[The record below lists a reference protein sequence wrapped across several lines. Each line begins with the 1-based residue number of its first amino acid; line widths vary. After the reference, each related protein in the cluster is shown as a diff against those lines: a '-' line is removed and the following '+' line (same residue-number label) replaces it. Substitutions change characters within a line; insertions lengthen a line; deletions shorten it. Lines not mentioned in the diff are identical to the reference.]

1 MYSSEGIKNYYN
13 LYGEK
18 EWLRLEKSLHGIV
31 EYENTL
37 HLLSRHLPSTGRV
50 LDAAGGPGR
59 YSIELARRGYNV
71 TLVDLSDEQL
81 KLAEKK
87 IAEAG
92 VSVDSIQCMDICDL
106 GVFTDNSF
114 DSVLC
119 LGGALSYV
127 REKAGAAMSE
137 LMRVAKPGGPVI
149 VSVMSLL
156 GTFHLISSFDA
167 ASFLINIRNHVE
179 WDPNTSFPEVLYSKG
194 LEEWHAPMTLYSSK
208 GLREL
213 IEKAG
218 GRVVEFASTNT
229 ITSTYHG
236 LEKIS
241 DNPEAIKMLLRLERE
256 FCTKPGLVDMG
267 EHIIAA
273 AIKLD

>member
-1 MYSSEGIKNYYN
+1 MYSPEGIKNYYN
-13 LYGEK
+13 VYGEK

-37 HLLSRHLPSTGRV
+37 HILSRHLPPSGHI

-59 YSIELARRGYNV
+59 YSIELARMGYRV

-92 VSVDSIQCMDICDL
+92 VNLDSIQCMDICDL
-106 GVFTDNSF
+106 RVFPDNSF

-127 REKAGAAMSE
+127 REKAGTAISE
-137 LMRVAKPGGPVI
+137 LMRVAKTGAPVI

-156 GTFHLISSFDA
+156 GTFHLISAFD
-167 ASFLINIRNHVE
+167 SSNFLTNIKNHIE
-179 WDPNTSFPEVLYSKG
+179 WDPSTSFPEVLYSKG
-194 LEEWHAPMTLYSSK
+194 SEEWHAPMTLYSSK

-213 IEKAG
+213 IEGAG

-229 ITSTYHG
+229 ITSSYHG
-236 LEKIS
+236 LENIS
-241 DNPEAIKMLLRLERE
+241 ANSEAVKMLLRLEKE
-256 FCTKPGLVDMG
+256 FCTKPGLIDMG

-273 AIKLD
+273 AIKS